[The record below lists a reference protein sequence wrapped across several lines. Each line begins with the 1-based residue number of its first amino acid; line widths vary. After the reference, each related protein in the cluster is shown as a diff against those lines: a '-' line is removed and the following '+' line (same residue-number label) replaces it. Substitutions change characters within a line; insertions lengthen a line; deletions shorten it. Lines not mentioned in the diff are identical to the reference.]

1 MGDFKMGSKTVMS
14 QSGTSNPT
22 WGANAPTGAIMQ
34 TVFTLYSTY
43 NVFGSATA
51 AAASGSF
58 NKSISVLSQ
67 TSLIFVQLML
77 AGSGKHSSNT
87 RLEVRITESTTS
99 LDIILSNVIGYTSD
113 TSVSYSNN
121 MCTYFHDHNQ
131 TVGTTLTYTPKF
143 ASTSGTANAGI
154 NNYTASDG
162 DAKSYI
168 ILQEIAG

>member
-99 LDIILSNVIGYTSD
+99 LDIILSNVIGYTND
-113 TSVSYSNN
+113 TSISYSNN

-143 ASTSGTANAGI
+143 ASTSGTANVGI

-168 ILQEIAG
+168 ILQEIAA